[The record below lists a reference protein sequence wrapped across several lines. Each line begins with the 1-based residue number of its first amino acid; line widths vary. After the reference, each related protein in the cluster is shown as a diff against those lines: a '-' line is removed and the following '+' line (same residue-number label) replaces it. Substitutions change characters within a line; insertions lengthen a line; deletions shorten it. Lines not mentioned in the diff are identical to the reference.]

1 MKKIKGYMIAVPDK
15 NNPKKVQHFY
25 VTGPRFL
32 YKDKIIKEYYEDG
45 TESVVEEG
53 DKTDSKRKNSNLK
66 KEKNQPPKTTTKT
79 KSLEQEEE
87 EIRTQIASEVKR
99 ILKQKNASQNEEVN
113 KKIQPKKKT
122 VKKKISKPQ
131 KDDEY
136 FKVRYTAPKERG
148 IIARI
153 INRMKYENGWYDDI
167 EDYLNDEYNFVWDDM
182 EWSKNAEKRRDRRLY
197 KRVQAYE
204 DAEDDVSMKRA
215 FLTVKVTAAAA
226 LIATLGLSVNFLY
239 NEVND
244 LINNSSYVAQAQE
257 KSTLA
262 NANTGQIE
270 YAERVLAQIDYNF
283 EHLSHSELLDTII
296 RVGSKP
302 SKITENRA
310 MATMK
315 NAADFADQKLLEEII
330 QEAYEGEYDGFET
343 GKQQELNQV
352 VYEMLE
358 DEVKMWIRSP
368 QKVAEL
374 KGKDTLETEDV
385 ESER

>member
-1 MKKIKGYMIAVPDK
+1 MKNKINIKNEIKKQQRIEAFQRKLDEISANHDVPES
-15 NNPKKVQHFY
+15 NSKVN
-25 VTGPRFL
+25 
-32 YKDKIIKEYYEDG
+32 DNE
-45 TESVVEEG
+45 ESLV
-53 DKTDSKRKNSNLK
+53 NA
-66 KEKNQPPKTTTKT
+66 
-79 KSLEQEEE
+79 
-87 EIRTQIASEVKR
+87 QIASEVKK
-99 ILKQKNASQNEEVN
+99 ILAE
-113 KKIQPKKKT
+113 KKKEEHKT
-122 VKKKISKPQ
+122 VKTGKKASKQSQKKKISKP
-131 KDDEY
+131 KIKPEY
-136 FKVRYTAPKERG
+136 FELRYTMPKERG